1 MGGRHRGA
9 GTVTENGND
18 RYTVKVDFEERLFL
32 MKERNRLRTQRF
44 SRTRDL
50 EPVTYRETLRS
61 VIRELKEYRE
71 ECDCLDHGEP
81 QGRVEVAPS
90 AGDRE

>member
-1 MGGRHRGA
+1 M
-9 GTVTENGND
+9 TDNGND

-32 MKERNRLRTQRF
+32 LQERNRLRTQRF

-61 VIRELKEYRE
+61 VISELKGYRE
-71 ECDCLDHGEP
+71 ECTCLDHGEP
-81 QGRVEVAPS
+81 GGPAEVAPP
-90 AGDRE
+90 AGERE